1 MVARPLTVMAREAFW
16 KGYLKLSLVT
26 CPVAMTPA
34 VSGSERIR
42 FHTLN
47 RKTGHRVESRYIDS
61 VTGKPVADDDEVKG
75 YQVAEDKMVTFT
87 DEELEAVALESVRTI
102 DIEMFVPLSDI
113 EWIWYDRPYFVT
125 PNDKV
130 GEEAFAVIREAMAVT
145 DMVGIARLVL
155 SNRERA
161 VMLRPRDK
169 GIILWT
175 LRFGDE
181 VRDQAEYFDK
191 IEKAPAKPLAALRK
205 VMEKEAKPWDSKF
218 ASDLVEKRI
227 HRLVKSRTKAA
238 AKPASKEAKRQPAGN
253 VISITDA
260 LRASLEAEKRKRK

>member
-1 MVARPLTVMAREAFW
+1 MARESFW

-26 CPVAMTPA
+26 CPVSMTPA

-47 RKTGHRVESRYIDS
+47 RKTGNRVRSQYVDA
-61 VTGKPVADDDEVKG
+61 VTGKPVADDDEAKG
-75 YQVAEDKMVTFT
+75 YQAAEDKMITFT
-87 DEELEAVALESVRTI
+87 DEELQAVALESVRTI
-102 DIEMFVPLSDI
+102 DIEMFAQAEDI
-113 EWIWYDRPYFVT
+113 DWIWYDRPYFLT

-130 GEEAFAVIREAMAVT
+130 GEEAFVVIREAMAVT
-145 DMVGIARLVL
+145 GMVGIARLVL

-181 VRDQAEYFDK
+181 VRDPAEYFDK
-191 IEKAPAKPLAALRK
+191 IEKAPAKPLAMMRK
-205 VMEKEAKPWDSKF
+205 MMEKEAKPWDTKF
-218 ASDLVEKRI
+218 ASDLVEKRLQ
-227 HRLVKSRTKAA
+227 RLIKSRTKAA
-238 AKPASKEAKRQPAGN
+238 AKPAAKETKRQPVGN